1 MAEKEIIKSNESEV
15 EFFKYSWKAEQLATG
30 KFKIEVK
37 VRSNTVSEAE
47 GAMAISIDAVQRVLK
62 EKGFELTTGKGEKP

>member
-1 MAEKEIIKSNESEV
+1 MSDKEVIKSNEDQN

-37 VRSNTVSEAE
+37 VRANTVSEAE
-47 GAMAISIDAVQRVLK
+47 GAMADSIEAVQKILLDK
-62 EKGFELTTGKGEKP
+62 KLELTTGKETKV